1 MTPLLEMQLSQ
12 HKSKFSEHVCLF
24 VLLTNII
31 FFFKVLFYVMISL
44 INYFWYNSGKKML
57 TTKGYRF
64 CIMYNAKCERYL
76 KNIGLFHVVR
86 IGHTNT
92 DKHTSQYLSG
102 DDDPRPIPFTCRL
115 ES

>member
-1 MTPLLEMQLSQ
+1 M
-12 HKSKFSEHVCLF
+12 V
-24 VLLTNII
+24 
-31 FFFKVLFYVMISL
+31 SL
-44 INYFWYNSGKKML
+44 INYCWYNSGKKML

-64 CIMYNAKCERYL
+64 FIMYNAKCERCL

-92 DKHTSQYLSG
+92 DKHTSQHLSG
-102 DDDPRPIPFTCRL
+102 DGDPRPIPFTCRL